1 MTTSRSAP
9 SPGGPELTRIA
20 SRLRHEETS
29 TRPPDDLDIAAV
41 LEAARNVPGV
51 ANAALRANPGGVHTL
66 RLDLADGADPGRV
79 SRQVARIAE
88 GEDGPRR
95 RTATAPCRSG
105 RAAADLQPAT
115 IRGASRKCGR
125 RDRRA
130 RNREPTRVARATLTD
145 PGRPVPLPRSR
156 SAAAASAA
164 RRRRPGPRVDARHRG
179 DRRGAA
185 ADTAGVPSVG
195 AASGPAVD
203 GYLLRLAAQAAAG
216 AIDGLI
222 EATPGAPAVHC
233 FIDHAGV
240 VPFGSCV
247 VAVVV
252 VLVSG
257 DGWVEQLVGSAIVA
271 SDPRQAIVR
280 ATLAAMNRRLE
291 SLLA

>member
-1 MTTSRSAP
+1 M
-9 SPGGPELTRIA
+9 L
-20 SRLRHEETS
+20 
-29 TRPPDDLDIAAV
+29 PPRVVVDQV
-41 LEAARNVPGV
+41 
-51 ANAALRANPGGVHTL
+51 
-66 RLDLADGADPGRV
+66 RV
-79 SRQVARIAE
+79 STLGTE
-88 GEDGPRR
+88 
-95 RTATAPCRSG
+95 ATVEVR
-105 RAAADLQPAT
+105 L
-115 IRGASRKCGR
+115 
-125 RDRRA
+125 
-130 RNREPTRVARATLTD
+130 L
-145 PGRPVPLPRSR
+145 
-156 SAAAASAA
+156 
-164 RRRRPGPRVDARHRG
+164 
-179 DRRGAA
+179 
-185 ADTAGVPSVG
+185 TAGVPSVG

-280 ATLAAMNRRLE
+280 ATLSAMNRRLD
-291 SLLA
+291 SLLAVS